1 MQSRAGEPGSPSEGM
16 SLLSDTLQAHVTLL
30 PPMVTRT
37 ETALT
42 TTAVSAT
49 PHQALEQT
57 SLHTPSQ

>member
-1 MQSRAGEPGSPSEGM
+1 M
-16 SLLSDTLQAHVTLL
+16 SLLSGAVRAHVTSL
-30 PPMVTRT
+30 PPTVTGT

-57 SLHTPSQ
+57 RLHMPSQ